1 MSKRN
6 VYTVNVTAIIS
17 GVATYSCPEGAKIWD
32 HVDGSADIHWD
43 LDSVDEIE
51 FHNAELS
58 HTEESGLDEEPTV
71 AVAETQPGDD
81 KPF

>member
-1 MSKRN
+1 MSRRN

-17 GVATYSCPEGAKIWD
+17 GVATYSCPEGAKVWD
-32 HVDGSADIHWD
+32 HVDGSSEIHWD

-58 HTEESGLDEEPTV
+58 HTEGDDEEGPTV
-71 AVAETQPGDD
+71 EVAETQPGEDI
-81 KPF
+81 PF